1 MKTKIQKLFPVVFLI
16 LVSILFGMVLTI
28 YTQPMEDVSLDLSL
42 MLSDGEDPEN
52 FDDHGWKVFSQ
63 TGAAVTELTGDGM
76 GSYRGIEPGDTLYF
90 SRVMEE
96 ELDSPT
102 MQIGSVNRNFAVFL
116 DGELVYTDCP
126 GLDNRIGYLS
136 LPMKE
141 WDELEPLTISLPA
154 DCHGKTL
161 TIAQSTPLYSET
173 SVYRVYPANVRLYCG
188 YAYESSLIAESFS
201 TAFLAAAFFLAGVL
215 LLISFVRSGSIG
227 TAAMSMV
234 AFLWMAQFLLSV
246 SFLGSYF
253 AFEEYDTL
261 GLCQKLSALALMIYL
276 VAQAGKH
283 KKALVIFN
291 TLYGAAM
298 VIYLIAS
305 YLLPVRSIHPAVVF
319 LKGTLQDWLITVGMA
334 AVLMLGILF
343 WRKETR
349 FYRLFTPLTV
359 AALAGY
365 WGCQIVRDPGFVWA
379 QLPISLTSGQITYVC
394 RHTFPLFTAAAL
406 ASALIEAL
414 RCELEQRAEKQL
426 MEQLRELELA
436 GYENMCRQHEEVM
449 MLRHDMTRHFQALRE
464 LDDPRQVH
472 QYLDQLIGQ
481 SKKIRPVIQSGN
493 EMMDI
498 ILNSKLSAAVDAG
511 ILTEIVMAEAPAAL
525 PLSDADLCSVM
536 MNIMDNALAR
546 AAASG
551 ISEPLLRLD
560 FHVHGNFFVFVC
572 ENSAHIQ
579 QTDQAIKKETVP
591 KHGLGLKIIRSIAD
605 KYEGLV
611 DTEQSE
617 DLYRIRVALPL
628 L

>member
-1 MKTKIQKLFPVVFLI
+1 MKTKVQKLLPVVFLI

-42 MLSDGEDPEN
+42 MLSDGEDPED
-52 FDDHGWKVFSQ
+52 FDDHGWRVFSQ
-63 TGAAVTELTGDGM
+63 TGATVTELTGDGM
-76 GSYRGIEPGDTLYF
+76 GSYIGIEPGETLYF

-102 MQIGSVNRNFAVFL
+102 MQIGSVNRNFSVFL

-126 GLDNRIGYLS
+126 GLDNRIGYLE

-154 DCHGKTL
+154 DCQGKTL

-173 SVYRVYPANVRLYCG
+173 SIYRAYPANVRLYCG

-215 LLISFVRSGSIG
+215 LLVSFVRSGSIG

-253 AFEEYDTL
+253 EFEEYDTL
-261 GLCQKLSALALMIYL
+261 GLCSRFSALALMIYL
-276 VAQAGKH
+276 TIQAGKH
-283 KKALVIFN
+283 KKVLWSFNAMYGAALVI
-291 TLYGAAM
+291 
-298 VIYLIAS
+298 YLVAS
-305 YLLPVRSIHPAVVF
+305 YLLPVHSIQPTVVF
-319 LKGTLQDWLITVGMA
+319 LKGALQDWLITVGMV

-343 WRKETR
+343 WRKEKR

-359 AALAGY
+359 AVLAGY
-365 WGCQIVRDPGFVWA
+365 WGFQIVRDAGFVWE
-379 QLPISLTSGQITYVC
+379 QLLISLTSGQITYVC
-394 RHTFPLFTAAAL
+394 HHTFPLFTSASLAA
-406 ASALIEAL
+406 ALIEAL
-414 RCELEQRAEKQL
+414 RCELEQRTEKQL
-426 MEQLRELELA
+426 VEQQREMELA
-436 GYENMCRQHEEVM
+436 SYENMYRQHEEIM

-472 QYLDQLIGQ
+472 DYLDHLIGQ
-481 SKKIRPVIQSGN
+481 NKKVRPVIQSGN
-493 EMMDI
+493 KMMDI

-511 ILTEIVMAEAPAAL
+511 IHTDIVKAEAPETL
-525 PLSDADLCSVM
+525 PLTDADLCSVV
-536 MNIMDNALAR
+536 MNIMDNALAG

-551 ISEPLLRLD
+551 MSEPFLRLD
-560 FHVHGNFFVFVC
+560 FHVHGNFFVFIC
-572 ENSAHIQ
+572 ENSAQ
-579 QTDQAIKKETVP
+579 LSVPERKKETVP
-591 KHGLGLKIIRSIAD
+591 KHGLGLKIVRSIAD

-617 DLYRIRVALPL
+617 EHYRIRVALPL